1 MLPSE
6 NKFMCLVKD
15 NTREEKVHQNNLWP
29 VSELLLIFP
38 VYYFVNGKGIL
49 TRPSFH
55 SAGESAYFLSII
67 FQMEH
72 FMRDRSWRSW

>member
-1 MLPSE
+1 MLNEYIYMYVLLSE

-15 NTREEKVHQNNLWP
+15 NTREENVHQNNLWP

-38 VYYFVNGKGIL
+38 VYYFVNGKGNL

-55 SAGESAYFLSII
+55 SQESQHTFSP
-67 FQMEH
+67 
-72 FMRDRSWRSW
+72 